1 MVVWYTEMI
10 AAGSIFIV
18 LFDKYLK
25 ENRPFLKL
33 IYTVI
38 MSWAWKCIYSYSFYL
53 AYTIIYIFFVLLVYI
68 IIEITRLLI

>member
-1 MVVWYTEMI
+1 MITFSAVVQWWYGMIEMI

-25 ENRPFLKL
+25 EKRPFLKL

-38 MSWAWKCIYSYSFYL
+38 MSWAGS
-53 AYTIIYIFFVLLVYI
+53 VYI
-68 IIEITRLLI
+68 LPFYPAWQVPSWLIFLYY